1 MGCTGFSICSAWAQQ
16 LWLLGSSTGS
26 VVVVHGL
33 SCSTA
38 CGILLEQGLNPCLLH
53 WQADALPLN
62 YQRSPSWNIC
72 LVIPVS
78 PWLKAPTT
86 LSIPGCC
93 ERVFIY
99 LAVLGLG
106 CGLRLSSL
114 TRDRTHILCI
124 GSWIPNHWTR
134 EVPTVRLLILH
145 FKSFNRSCYKLSIST
160 VNLEEQKQSYS

>member
-1 MGCTGFSICSAWAQQ
+1 MRHTPQSQLTRDEGAAIFIFYLCMAVLGLHCCTGFSLVAVSRGCSLIGVHRLQYLQ
-16 LWLLGSSTGS
+16 HVGSEVVAPGLQCAGS

-62 YQRSPSWNIC
+62 YQRSPRWNIC

-78 PWLKAPTT
+78 PWLKAPTA

-99 LAVLGLG
+99 LAVSGLG
-106 CGLRLSSL
+106 CGL
-114 TRDRTHILCI
+114 
-124 GSWIPNHWTR
+124 
-134 EVPTVRLLILH
+134 
-145 FKSFNRSCYKLSIST
+145 
-160 VNLEEQKQSYS
+160 QA

>member
-1 MGCTGFSICSAWAQQ
+1 MRHTPQSQLTRDEGAAIFIFQLCMAVLGLHCCTGFSICSAWAQQ

-106 CGLRLSSL
+106 CGL
-114 TRDRTHILCI
+114 
-124 GSWIPNHWTR
+124 
-134 EVPTVRLLILH
+134 
-145 FKSFNRSCYKLSIST
+145 
-160 VNLEEQKQSYS
+160 QA